1 MGLAS
6 TKKHFPKN
14 VKELD
19 EWVIMII
26 EPDTS
31 GPGLACKIYK
41 IILYYY
47 LSQKGVM
54 YQKEGPKDP
63 QTYNTFLVLNS

>member
-6 TKKHFPKN
+6 TKKQFPKN

-31 GPGLACKIYK
+31 RPGLAC
-41 IILYYY
+41 
-47 LSQKGVM
+47 
-54 YQKEGPKDP
+54 
-63 QTYNTFLVLNS
+63 